1 MSAKIKIKSAKV
13 EDVDLLYR
21 WSSDELVR
29 TQSFSSEVIPYE
41 THCNWFEKK
50 LLDAQST
57 LFIIQIDEIPA
68 GLVRFDEKEGEAI
81 IGVTID
87 KNYRGKGLGGKFIK
101 VGLEEFFKKSDLT
114 VLAYIKKGNIAS
126 VKSFE
131 NAGFSLFKEEEINGI
146 GSFIYQIV
154 K

>member
-1 MSAKIKIKSAKV
+1 MLITRSAQA

-29 TQSFSSEVIPYE
+29 RQSFSSEEIPYE

-50 LLDAQST
+50 LSDAQST
-57 LFIIQIDEIPA
+57 LLIIEIDEIPA
-68 GLVRFDEKEGEAI
+68 GIVRFDEKEGEAI

-87 KNYRGKGLGGKFIK
+87 KSYRGKGLGGTFIK

-114 VLAYIKKGNIAS
+114 VRAHIKKGNIAS
-126 VKSFE
+126 IKSFE

-146 GSFIYQIV
+146 ESFIYQIV
-154 K
+154 R